1 MANARVGQKNKI
13 TRRWA
18 KRGTRPSAPHDQ
30 RTILSYDFIGSHGIG
45 EPLPAT
51 PFMAGSDGGRIGAF
65 WVVWTAFE

>member
-1 MANARVGQKNKI
+1 MQKRAGEGKAVSAYSH
-13 TRRWA
+13 TRF
-18 KRGTRPSAPHDQ
+18 
-30 RTILSYDFIGSHGIG
+30 LSYDFIGSHGIG